1 MLARASSNK
10 FVRPSQHIR
19 WNRESDLFGGRKAG
33 LRTRGP
39 VECIPV
45 HELVGLQ

>member
-1 MLARASSNK
+1 MLAPTSSNG
-10 FVRPSQHIR
+10 FLRPSQHIR
-19 WNRESDLFGGRKAG
+19 WNRESDLLGGRKAG

-45 HELVGLQ
+45 HELVGLE

>member
-19 WNRESDLFGGRKAG
+19 WNRESDLLGGRKAG

-39 VECIPV
+39 VERIPI
-45 HELVGLQ
+45 HQLVSLE